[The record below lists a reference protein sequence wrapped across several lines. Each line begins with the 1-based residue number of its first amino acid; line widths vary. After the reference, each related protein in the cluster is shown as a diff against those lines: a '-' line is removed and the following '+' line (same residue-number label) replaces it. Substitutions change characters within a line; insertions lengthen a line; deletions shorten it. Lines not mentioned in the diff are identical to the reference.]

1 MSRAPHPAGVT
12 FGHLAL
18 RVRDL
23 DRSRAFYGAIGF
35 ELGDSLP
42 VRDGVSSVFL
52 VLPDDHAEPRLQLVV
67 GRETQDGPDHFA
79 VRVPDLA
86 ATLRA
91 LADIGMHS
99 SAAPRAAAPICLVAD
114 PDGHIVEIIG
124 AR

>member
-1 MSRAPHPAGVT
+1 VA
-12 FGHLAL
+12 FGHVAL
-18 RVRDL
+18 RVGDL

-52 VLPDDHAEPRLQLVV
+52 VLPDDHAEPRLQLVL
-67 GRETQDGPDHFA
+67 GREAQDGPDHFA

-86 ATLRA
+86 ATLKA
-91 LADIGMHS
+91 LADIGTHPS
-99 SAAPRAAAPICLVAD
+99 TAPREDAPICLVED
-114 PDGHIVEIIG
+114 PDGHTVEIIG